1 VDIIEVIESSP
12 VPWTVAKFAAAMG
25 VSTDQ
30 IYDLAKAGKLPVLML
45 GSKILFDPKRTADCL
60 RARMTPAIEPPESQ
74 WPWRRPRRLRRR
86 KQSR

>member
-30 IYDLAKAGKLPVLML
+30 IYDLIKTGQLPALILGNRILLDPSRTAECLRKKLTVPEKLPA
-45 GSKILFDPKRTADCL
+45 KNEDA
-60 RARMTPAIEPPESQ
+60 
-74 WPWRRPRRLRRR
+74 PRRRRHR
-86 KQSR
+86 AHP